1 MSGEWTI
8 DDRFTFQTKV
18 TCHHC
23 GEILRFNQ
31 PGYNKLDKFPATCP
45 KCEGNW
51 GIGNK
56 DYYYSKNYWAL
67 RAEPLKRKIKEKTRK
82 ARKKARKKVVEE
94 EFEELEELED
104 LEDLEA
110 ELEALGEEEI
120 EAELEELEE
129 EEEEEEEEEPIEG
142 PEEDLTEAEKAE
154 ISKELMQLGGIGKKT
169 AEKIIA
175 LGVTSI
181 EDLAELEVDM
191 IPETA
196 EVSTKSLRKWVK
208 SAQKYLEE
216 EEEEEEEEEID
227 LTDLEA
233 ELEALG
239 AEEDLEDEDLD
250 LAELYE
256 EEDKDE

>member
-1 MSGEWTI
+1 MSSTWTI

-18 TCHHC
+18 ICHHC
-23 GEILRFNQ
+23 GENLRFNQ

-56 DYYYSKNYWAL
+56 DYHYTKNHWSL
-67 RAEPLKRKIKEKTRK
+67 RAEPLKRKIKAKTRK
-82 ARKKARKKVVEE
+82 ARKKEIEE

-120 EAELEELEE
+120 EAELEELEVE
-129 EEEEEEEEEPIEG
+129 EEKEKEELVEV

-154 ISKELMQLGGIGKKT
+154 ISKEFMQLGGIGKKT
-169 AEKIIA
+169 AEKIVS

-181 EDLAELEVDM
+181 EELAELEVDM

-216 EEEEEEEEEID
+216 EEEDEEEID

-239 AEEDLEDEDLD
+239 AEEDLEDED
-250 LAELYE
+250 E
-256 EEDKDE
+256 

>member
-1 MSGEWTI
+1 MSSTWTI

-18 TCHHC
+18 ICHHC
-23 GEILRFNQ
+23 GENLRFNQ

-56 DYYYSKNYWAL
+56 DYHYTKNHWSL
-67 RAEPLKRKIKEKTRK
+67 RAEPLKRKIKAKTRK
-82 ARKKARKKVVEE
+82 ARKKEIEE

-120 EAELEELEE
+120 EAELEELEGE
-129 EEEEEEEEEPIEG
+129 EEEELIEL
-142 PEEDLTEAEKAE
+142 PEEDLTESEKAE

-169 AEKIIA
+169 AEKIIS

-181 EDLAELEVDM
+181 EELAELEVDM

-216 EEEEEEEEEID
+216 EEEEEEEID

-239 AEEDLEDEDLD
+239 AEEDLEDED
-250 LAELYE
+250 E
-256 EEDKDE
+256 